1 MKHKIAIAILGSL
14 VLLSACGDQLPTDI
28 PDPYGYQGF
37 LDRGWAKYEDEIFSN
52 EQGTGALDYFKD
64 AIDCNVQGI
73 EGFVGAGWSAL
84 FVSDEW
90 RIADNYFYM
99 AIQLDAGA
107 FPMMNPAESQVQDT
121 TWTVFECIDPVL
133 PDSVLEVIAA
143 LGETWYDWPEPGD
156 TTLIDKVA
164 IGAYLHGS
172 NPFQNYGPDYG
183 DRDFSY
189 RFQPL
194 ASDPMAMFTA
204 ANGFSASISVVDSII
219 GGWIYIT
226 TPLAVMDI
234 GGDNYY
240 VWINADD
247 QMNYEYR
254 TFTATGSETQYTYD
268 ALAGIVMLQDIR
280 GENGDPLLG
289 AAAAWGLDQLNS
301 DYSFGSG
308 RDYAGLETISNVQLK
323 GTAAA
328 IAYANQAFMYAWF
341 TCTSEGYGDYL
352 DPDDP
357 GFVVQLMA
365 VIEEMLNS

>member
-1 MKHKIAIAILGSL
+1 MKHIIAIAILGSL
-14 VLLSACGDQLPTDI
+14 VLLSGCGKQLPTDI
-28 PDPYGYQGF
+28 PDPYFYQGF
-37 LDRGWAKYEDEIFSN
+37 LDRGWDQYEAGNFSN
-52 EQGTGALDYFKD
+52 AQGTGALDYFKD
-64 AIDCNVQGI
+64 AIDCNVQGV

-99 AIQLDAGA
+99 GIQLDAGA
-107 FPMMNPAESQVQDT
+107 FPMMNPSESQVQDT
-121 TWTVFECIDPVL
+121 MWTVFECLHPDLPPAVLDPILEMTADSGIVWVAEQID
-133 PDSVLEVIAA
+133 DI
-143 LGETWYDWPEPGD
+143 
-156 TTLIDKVA
+156 IDDDP
-164 IGAYLHGS
+164 I
-172 NPFQNYGPDYG
+172 P
-183 DRDFSY
+183 Y

-194 ASDPMAMFTA
+194 ASDPIAMFTA
-204 ANGFSASISVVDSII
+204 ANGFSGTNSVVDSIV

-226 TPLAVMDI
+226 TPQAVMDV

-240 VWINADD
+240 VWINVDD
-247 QMNYEYR
+247 QINYELR
-254 TFTATGSETQYTYD
+254 TFTASGNETQYTYD

-308 RDYAGLETISNVQLK
+308 KDYAGLEVISNVQLK

-341 TCTSEGYGDYL
+341 TCVSEGYGIDL
-352 DPDDP
+352 DPADA
-357 GFVVQLMA
+357 GFVVELMA

>member
-14 VLLSACGDQLPTDI
+14 VLLSACGNQLPTL

-37 LDRGWAKYEDEIFSN
+37 LDRGWAKYADDIFSN

-99 AIQLDAGA
+99 AIQLDAGV
-107 FPMMNPAESQVQDT
+107 FPMMNPDESQVQDT
-121 TWTVFECIDPVL
+121 MWTVFECLHPDLPPEVLDPILALTDSMGIVWVAEEIEAIIDDDPI
-133 PDSVLEVIAA
+133 P
-143 LGETWYDWPEPGD
+143 
-156 TTLIDKVA
+156 
-164 IGAYLHGS
+164 
-172 NPFQNYGPDYG
+172 
-183 DRDFSY
+183 Y

-194 ASDPMAMFTA
+194 LSDPIAMFTA
-204 ANGFSASISVVDSII
+204 ANGFSTSTSTVDSIV
-219 GGWIYIT
+219 GGWIYMT
-226 TPLAVMDI
+226 TPQAVMDI
-234 GGDNYY
+234 GGDDYY
-240 VWINADD
+240 VWINVDD
-247 QMNYEYR
+247 QMNYDYR
-254 TFTATGSETQYTYD
+254 TFTATGSETQYSYD

-289 AAAAWGLDQLNS
+289 CAAAWGLDQLNS

-308 RDYAGLETISNVQLK
+308 KDYVGLETISNIQLK

-341 TCTSEGYGDYL
+341 TCTSEGYGNYL
-352 DPDDP
+352 DPADA
-357 GFVVQLMA
+357 GFVVELMA